1 MSYIRQLLRLDI
13 IASRDLVAEKEVR
26 IHKEWLFLDN
36 SKDIWMLQKLSNIL
50 LFLSRQKD
58 WGNLQHSP
66 GNFGLQKL
74 IIGTSPKFYK
84 LCCAVTVGQLPYF
97 SFSVGHDVP

>member
-36 SKDIWMLQKLSNIL
+36 SKDIWMWQKLSNIL

-58 WGNLQHSP
+58 WGNLLHSP
-66 GNFGLQKL
+66 GNFGLRKL
-74 IIGTSPKFYK
+74 IIGTLPKFYK
-84 LCCAVTVGQLPYF
+84 LCCAATSQLPYL
-97 SFSVGHDVP
+97 SFSAGHGVP